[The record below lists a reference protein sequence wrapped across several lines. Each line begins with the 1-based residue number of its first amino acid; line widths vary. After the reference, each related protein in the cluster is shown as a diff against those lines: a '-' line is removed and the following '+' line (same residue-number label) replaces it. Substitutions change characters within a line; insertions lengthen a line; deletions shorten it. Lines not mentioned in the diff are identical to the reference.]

1 MNANARRRKSWCSI
15 AACVIAIGGMARPLR
30 AQDTSLALET
40 ELKRLASTLA
50 AGALSTDVSA
60 ALARLYAPGAGRWL
74 WSANGH
80 PTPQARALLRVVEQV
95 ETRGLRT
102 ADYSALGIAAL
113 IDTLDR
119 RTDADPPEPAVLAR
133 MDVLAS
139 RALLTLLHDLSLGR
153 ADPRALGLD
162 LPERGAGDLAELALK
177 ASGAAD
183 LPGVIASVEPPY
195 VGYAALVALLDRYRT
210 LAADSTLV
218 LPPLSRTIRPNDPYS
233 AAPRLR
239 RLLSALGDLPPSA
252 LFTTEPDRYAGALVL
267 AVMSF
272 QRRHGLTADG
282 VLGPDTRAEL
292 AVPLTDRIEQIE
304 LTLERWRWLPA
315 HAPERYIVVNIPAF
329 RLYAFENDSI
339 AAHPVMSMNVV
350 VGEAAGY
357 HDTPVFVGEMRA
369 VVFRPYWDVPP
380 KIARKELVPAIR
392 RGTIDMESE
401 GYEIVGT
408 GSSSRVYPATRDNL
422 ARVAAGTL
430 RLRQRPGRG
439 NALGLVKFVFP
450 NRHDVY
456 LHGTPAMQLFGL
468 ARRDF
473 SHGCI
478 RAQQPAELAS
488 FALDGD
494 SVWTSERIDAAMH
507 GDATV
512 RVALTSPVTVYIL
525 YMTVMIGPD
534 GTAYFYPDLYEQDE
548 RLSRALARFTLS
560 PRVP

>member
-1 MNANARRRKSWCSI
+1 MNASTRRRSSWRTI
-15 AACVIAIGGMARPLR
+15 AACVIAVGGMTRPLR

-40 ELKRLASTLA
+40 ELKRLASTA
-50 AGALSTDVSA
+50 AAVAVPTEVSA
-60 ALARLYAPGAGRWL
+60 ALARLYAPGAGRLL
-74 WSANGH
+74 WTVNGQ
-80 PTPQARALLRVVEQV
+80 PTPQARELVRVIAQV
-95 ETRGLRT
+95 ETRGLRAT
-102 ADYSALGIAAL
+102 DYSALGLAAL
-113 IDTLDR
+113 IDTLDWHSDR
-119 RTDADPPEPAVLAR
+119 DPPAAELLAR
-133 MDVLAS
+133 LDVRAS
-139 RALLTLLHDLSLGR
+139 RALLTLVHDLALGR

-162 LPERGAGDLAELALK
+162 LPGREVRDLAELALE
-177 ASGAAD
+177 ASGAVDVSA
-183 LPGVIASVEPPY
+183 VIASVEPPY
-195 VGYAALVALLDRYRT
+195 AGYRALVALLDRYRA
-210 LAADSTLV
+210 LATDSALV
-218 LPPLSRTIRPNDPYS
+218 LPPLSRTIRPNDAYR

-239 RLLSALGDLPPSA
+239 RLLHALGDLPASA

-267 AVMSF
+267 AVMHF

-292 AVPLTDRIEQIE
+292 AVPLSDRIGQIE

-315 HAPERYIVVNIPAF
+315 HPPERYIVVNIPAF
-329 RLYAFENDSI
+329 RLYAFENDSA

-357 HDTPVFVGEMRA
+357 HDTPVFVGEMRE

-380 KIARKELVPAIR
+380 RIARTELVPAIR

-408 GSSSRVYPATRDNL
+408 GDSPRVYPATRDNL
-422 ARVAAGTL
+422 ARVAVGTL
-430 RLRQRPGRG
+430 RFRQRPGPG

-456 LHGTPAMQLFGL
+456 LHGTPAMQLFSL

-494 SVWTSERIDAAMH
+494 SAWTRERIDAAMH

-512 RVALTSPVTVYIL
+512 RVALTRPVTVYIL

-548 RLSRALARFTLS
+548 RLSRALDRFTLS
-560 PRVP
+560 LRMP

>member
-1 MNANARRRKSWCSI
+1 MNVNVRRRIGWCAI
-15 AACVIAIGGMARPLR
+15 AACVIAVGAMTRPLR
-30 AQDTSLALET
+30 AQDTSRALET
-40 ELKRLASTLA
+40 ELSRLASSAVTA
-50 AGALSTDVSA
+50 AVPTEVSA
-60 ALARLYAPGAGRWL
+60 ALARLYASGGRQLL
-74 WSANGH
+74 WTSNGQ
-80 PTPQARALLRVVEQV
+80 PTTQARALLRVIEQV
-95 ETRGLRT
+95 ETRGLRA
-102 ADYSALGIAAL
+102 ADYSALSLAAL

-119 RTDADPPEPAVLAR
+119 RSDRDPPEPAMLAR
-133 MDVLAS
+133 MDVRAS
-139 RALLTLLHDLSLGR
+139 RALLTLLHDLGLGR

-162 LPERGAGDLAELALK
+162 LPGREGRDLAELALE
-177 ASGAAD
+177 ASGAVDVAA
-183 LPGVIASVEPPY
+183 VIASVEPPY
-195 VGYAALVALLDRYRT
+195 AGYAALVALLDRYRT

-233 AAPRLR
+233 GAPRLR
-239 RLLSALGDLPPSA
+239 RLLSALGDLPASA

-272 QRRHGLTADG
+272 QRRHGLAADG

-315 HAPERYIVVNIPAF
+315 HAPTRYIVVNIPAF
-329 RLYAFENDSI
+329 RLYAFENDSA

-357 HDTPVFVGEMRA
+357 HDTPVFVGEMRE

-380 KIARKELVPAIR
+380 KIARKELVPGIR

-401 GYEIVGT
+401 GYEIVST
-408 GSSSRVYPATRDNL
+408 GASPRVYPATRDNL

-456 LHGTPAMQLFGL
+456 LHGTPAMQLFSL

-494 SVWTSERIDAAMH
+494 SAWTSERIDAAMH
-507 GDATV
+507 GDATL
-512 RVALTSPVTVYIL
+512 RVALRRPVTVYIL

-548 RLSRALARFTLS
+548 RLARAFPRFTLS
-560 PRVP
+560 PRIP